1 MAITRA
7 SDKINKSPQ
16 EIQNLSFDTDFNV
29 TAVEV
34 LGYNPTSDT
43 LERITTSSLG
53 SYSTNNIDEAS
64 DTVTYIG
71 KEDADGAWFI
81 MKIDTSSG
89 TAFTYATITNNTDQ
103 TTGYA
108 DAFADRATL
117 TYSTYSTAF

>member
-1 MAITRA
+1 MDINRSSPTVKNSVQNNIGSSFDEDFGVLAVEMLEYDPTTSTLKRA
-7 SDKINKSPQ
+7 SGVASA
-16 EIQNLSFDTDFNV
+16 F
-29 TAVEV
+29 A
-34 LGYNPTSDT
+34 
-43 LERITTSSLG
+43 
-53 SYSTNNIDEAS
+53 TNNIDEAS
-64 DTVTYIG
+64 ATVTYIG